1 MGLGG
6 SENCYDI
13 GYRRKIISSNRGILK
28 STIYPCTFILYGSF
42 FEDPITVNIKIR
54 GVILL
59 IYNTLV
65 SQWMN
70 KLDPNKH
77 FIQDYIDDETFKI
90 QFFHSGEN
98 LVKLLN
104 ENLSNG
110 TIHLLTSG

>member
-6 SENCYDI
+6 SENCYDS
-13 GYRRKIISSNRGILK
+13 GYRRKIISGNRGILK

-59 IYNTLV
+59 LYNTLV

-77 FIQDYIDDETFKI
+77 FIQYYIDDGTFKI
-90 QFFHSGEN
+90 QFFHSGKN

-104 ENLSNG
+104 KNPSNG